1 MKPLKDKFA
10 SIPWGRLSFVFL
22 LIASGVLLLVFPE
35 HSLTWSV
42 RIIAGVILVLAFS
55 QLIITLCKKARGLIL
70 FLELAVTAIAGT
82 AAGFMLYTPERA
94 FEYLVIC
101 TGVGLMI
108 DGAFK
113 LQPLIHSRLVRSPLW
128 WIVLVLSFG
137 AIAGGFSLIRFP
149 MEDNVRLITI
159 LIGCFLL
166 LDGVQNLIAVFFRPI
181 LFCPTAPSGKLPLPE
196 SPTETEDAALPAPAL
211 DAPAK
216 TDAEALPE
224 AKEAAQISLDL
235 PSC

>member
-1 MKPLKDKFA
+1 MKPLKDKIA

-82 AAGFMLYTPERA
+82 AAGFMLYTPEHA

-149 MEDNVRLITI
+149 ITEDNVRLITI

-181 LFCPTAPSGKLPLPE
+181 LFCPTAPSDKLLL
-196 SPTETEDAALPAPAL
+196 TEVRAEEEATALPAPAL

-216 TDAEALPE
+216 TDAEALPPSD
-224 AKEAAQISLDL
+224 AAEKLSGV
-235 PSC
+235 SE